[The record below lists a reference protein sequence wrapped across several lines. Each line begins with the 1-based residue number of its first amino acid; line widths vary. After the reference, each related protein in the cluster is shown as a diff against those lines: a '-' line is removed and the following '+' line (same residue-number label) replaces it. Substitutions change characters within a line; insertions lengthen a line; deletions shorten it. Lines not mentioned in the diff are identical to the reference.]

1 MRIGRM
7 LLVLGAVACLAGIVA
22 ADDFV
27 DTFENYTLGKICGQ
41 AGPPGGWEEWEGSS
55 GVCGDVVHHETETG
69 VPANSGEQ
77 SFRIVGVPPDP
88 NGDDTVQPFD
98 IREGVWTFTIQTFAP
113 NDATGAGWV
122 IMLNQYPANLN
133 WSFQV
138 GFNADTNTVYD
149 DDCGTPGPSTPLI
162 RGEWVE
168 YRVEI
173 DLDQDVFNSFYGDFQ
188 LVKDGIWS
196 DHVCSPGLP
205 QIQALDLWAADTPAV
220 PPWPPGT
227 SGFYLDDAS
236 LEEVQPI
243 TGCEYTHKKNS
254 KAKKGCNLCYKK
266 GDTMMSGQACE
277 KVKDCT
283 PKKIKEKTYECLDP
297 VGVGFC
303 KKLKWKRSGC
313 IE

>member
-7 LLVLGAVACLAGIVA
+7 LVVLGAVACLAGFA
-22 ADDFV
+22 TADDFV
-27 DTFENYTLGKICGQ
+27 DDFENYDLGKICGQ
-41 AGPPGGWEEWEGSS
+41 PGPPGGWEEWTG
-55 GVCGDVVHHETETG
+55 GVNVCGDVTDDY
-69 VPANSGEQ
+69 ANSGKQ
-77 SFRIVGVPPDP
+77 SLVIDGDGPDP
-88 NGDDTVQPFD
+88 SGDDTVHQFTID
-98 IREGVWTFTIQTFAP
+98 EGVWTFTIQTFVP
-113 NDATGAGWV
+113 EDGKGLGWV
-122 IMLNQYPANLN
+122 ILLNQYGATNN
-133 WSFQV
+133 WSCQTH
-138 GFNADTNTVYD
+138 FNADTNTVYD

-205 QIQALDLWAADTPAV
+205 QIRALDLYADE
-220 PPWPPGT
+220 PPGGT

-236 LEEVQPI
+236 LKEVLGE
-243 TGCEYTHKKNS
+243 TGCEYTHKKDS

-283 PKKIKEKTYECLDP
+283 PKKLKEKKYDCLDP
-297 VGVGFC
+297 EAPPEAYC
-303 KKLKWKRSGC
+303 KKLKAKRDSC
-313 IE
+313 IP